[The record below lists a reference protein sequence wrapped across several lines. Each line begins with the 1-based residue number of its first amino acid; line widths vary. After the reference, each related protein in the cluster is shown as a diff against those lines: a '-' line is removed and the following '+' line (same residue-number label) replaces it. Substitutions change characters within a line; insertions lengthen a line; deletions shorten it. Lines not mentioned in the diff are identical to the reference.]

1 MFLRRLSIQWKIT
14 LLAGL
19 CLLGVVALLVG
30 LSVYRMQHSSV
41 LVKSASTQMLDESAR
56 LRLEARG
63 ELQALRI
70 QRYFMD
76 AFQYGKG
83 FSRQILFLR
92 DQAQKRFLDAYDLRE
107 DLTRQVRTA
116 LAANPEVL
124 GLYVVFEPNALD
136 GKDEL
141 FVDQPALGSNDK
153 GRFSLYWAQAT
164 PGQLESESMI
174 ESELADTSSG
184 PSGAAYNAWYT
195 CPKESGQPCV
205 LDPYFDKVGER
216 QLLMTSIAF
225 PLELDGKVIGVMGLD
240 INLSN
245 LQALSEQGNRE
256 LYDGVGQVG
265 ILSPAGLFAGN
276 SRDAGLLGKNLA
288 KADPQHAG
296 ELLQLLA
303 AGKSRLFNE
312 NDDLKVL
319 QPLQPIP
326 GAKPWGV
333 LLEVPKSALLGPA
346 LALERQLDDMRR
358 EGTWVELGLGLGA
371 AVLGLLVLWLSA
383 RGVTRPILGVAHML
397 RDIASGEGDLTQ
409 RLPHT
414 GRDELGELAGWFNR
428 FLDKLQPIIRD
439 VKVSVRDARSTA
451 DQSAAISSQT
461 SAGMQ
466 QQFREIDQV
475 ATASHEMTAT
485 AQDVARSAAQ
495 AADAARGADQA
506 TRDGL
511 ALIDRT
517 TQSIDSLAAN
527 LTSAMGQ
534 VEQLASSSEEIGSV
548 LEVIRAIAE
557 QTNLLALNAAIEA
570 ARAGDAGRGFA
581 VVADEV
587 RNLARRTQDSVEQ
600 IRGVIEGLQQ
610 GTRDVVDAMHGSHR
624 QAQGSVEQ
632 VDEVVAALQRIGEA
646 VTVINDMN
654 LQIASAAEEQSSVAE
669 EINRN
674 VAAIRDVTE
683 SLSSQAEESA
693 QVSQSLNRLANHQ
706 QGLMEQFKA

>member
-610 GTRDVVDAMHGSHR
+610 GTRDMVDAMHGSHR

-632 VDEVVAALQRIGEA
+632 VDEAVAALQRIGEA

>member
-56 LRLEARG
+56 LHLEARG

-164 PGQLESESMI
+164 PGQLESESMV

-195 CPKESGQPCV
+195 CPKESAQPCV

-632 VDEVVAALQRIGEA
+632 VDEAVAALQRIGEA

>member
-205 LDPYFDKVGER
+205 LDPYFDKVSER

-624 QAQGSVEQ
+624 QALGSVEQ
-632 VDEVVAALQRIGEA
+632 VDEAVTALQRIGEA

-706 QGLMEQFKA
+706 QGLMEQFKV

>member
-265 ILSPAGLFAGN
+265 ILSPAGLFVGN

-632 VDEVVAALQRIGEA
+632 VDEAVAALQRIGEA

>member
-358 EGTWVELGLGLGA
+358 EGTWVELGLGRGA

-632 VDEVVAALQRIGEA
+632 VDEAVAALQRIGEA

>member
-56 LRLEARG
+56 LRLEACG

-632 VDEVVAALQRIGEA
+632 VDEAVAALQRIGEA

>member
-276 SRDAGLLGKNLA
+276 SCDAGLLGKNLA

-632 VDEVVAALQRIGEA
+632 VDEAVAALQRIGEA

>member
-56 LRLEARG
+56 LRLEAHG

-164 PGQLESESMI
+164 PGQLESESMV

-632 VDEVVAALQRIGEA
+632 VDEAVTALQRIGEA

>member
-164 PGQLESESMI
+164 PGQLESESMV

-265 ILSPAGLFAGN
+265 ILSPAGLFAGS

-632 VDEVVAALQRIGEA
+632 VDEAVTALQRIGEA

>member
-205 LDPYFDKVGER
+205 LDPYFDKVSER

-256 LYDGVGQVG
+256 LYEGVGQVG

-624 QAQGSVEQ
+624 QALGSVEQ
-632 VDEVVAALQRIGEA
+632 VDEAVTALQRIGEA

-706 QGLMEQFKA
+706 QGLMEQFKV

>member
-56 LRLEARG
+56 LHLEARG

-632 VDEVVAALQRIGEA
+632 VDEAVAALQRIGEA

>member
-195 CPKESGQPCV
+195 CPKESAQPCV

-371 AVLGLLVLWLSA
+371 AVLGLLVLWLTA

-632 VDEVVAALQRIGEA
+632 VDEAVAALQRIGEA

>member
-358 EGTWVELGLGLGA
+358 EGTWVELGRGRGA
-371 AVLGLLVLWLSA
+371 AGRGLRVRGLSA
-383 RGVTRPILGVAHML
+383 RGVTRPILGVGHML

-632 VDEVVAALQRIGEA
+632 VDEAVAALQRIGEA